1 MKCEYRQPA
10 WMTNKTKILMKE
22 RSKLTKYFSRN
33 GQRVNDRNK
42 VLEKSAEC
50 TKEILKGT
58 LMQI

>member
-1 MKCEYRQPA
+1 
-10 WMTNKTKILMKE
+10 MTNKTKILMKE
-22 RSKLTKYFSRN
+22 RSKLTKYFYSN
-33 GQRVNDRNK
+33 GQRVSDRNK